1 MPAKKVMAANMT
13 NLTLKRERAVPFQ
26 VMAVGEPDEYFNKYN
41 VKAIK
46 ESIAQMEAGDVVVK
60 TMDELEAME
69 DG

>member
-1 MPAKKVMAANMT
+1 MT
-13 NLTLKRERAVPFQ
+13 NLKLKRERVVPSQ
-26 VMAVGEPDEYFNKYN
+26 NMTVSEPDEYFNKYN

-46 ESIAQMEAGDVVVK
+46 ESIAQMKAGDVVVK